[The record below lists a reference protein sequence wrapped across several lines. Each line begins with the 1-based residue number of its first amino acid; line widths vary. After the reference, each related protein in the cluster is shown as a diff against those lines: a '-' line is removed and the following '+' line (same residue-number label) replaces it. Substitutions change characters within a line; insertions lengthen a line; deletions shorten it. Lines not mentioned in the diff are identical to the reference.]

1 MPTKIDCI
9 KLQGKNKKQ
18 TMMLHKHA
26 TVAKTEPA
34 ARAIMFCY
42 IYSPASI
49 YILGTGLCYNKAH
62 IKVRNVG

>member
-1 MPTKIDCI
+1 
-9 KLQGKNKKQ
+9 
-18 TMMLHKHA
+18 MMLHRHA
-26 TVAKTEPA
+26 TVTKTEPA
-34 ARAIMFCY
+34 ASTITFLD